1 MDAQEYLDASENVKY
16 EDIDSPAWAFYTID
30 GTLRGYPYEGA
41 ISVWLCNSEIFEK
54 YNLEYPKTMDDVKE
68 LAKTFSEN
76 GIITLAI
83 GSSGGNPGHFFVSD
97 LINQIPGG
105 MEEIQNFGST
115 AKFAT
120 DASLKAAQTILDLR
134 EAGVFPQD
142 TVANSDWT
150 PAGELYN
157 SGKAAM
163 VFTYNW
169 VVTSFDE
176 ELLEKSVIIDTPK
189 IDDVIIFLAAMQS
202 IDASIFESTLI
213 DGANAFQQFTL
224 ITCPLVKA
232 TIFTSLVLCFTG
244 SMKSFDIPFIMTAGG
259 PGTASSYLGNYMY
272 KAVFSSGKFGRGSA
286 VAVVIM
292 MVSFAF
298 TLIFNTIT
306 RERSSKGGAL
316 K

>member
-1 MDAQEYLDASENVKY
+1 
-16 EDIDSPAWAFYTID
+16 
-30 GTLRGYPYEGA
+30 
-41 ISVWLCNSEIFEK
+41 
-54 YNLEYPKTMDDVKE
+54 
-68 LAKTFSEN
+68 
-76 GIITLAI
+76 
-83 GSSGGNPGHFFVSD
+83 
-97 LINQIPGG
+97 
-105 MEEIQNFGST
+105 
-115 AKFAT
+115 
-120 DASLKAAQTILDLR
+120 
-134 EAGVFPQD
+134 
-142 TVANSDWT
+142 
-150 PAGELYN
+150 
-157 SGKAAM
+157 
-163 VFTYNW
+163 
-169 VVTSFDE
+169 
-176 ELLEKSVIIDTPK
+176 
-189 IDDVIIFLAAMQS
+189 MQS
-202 IDASIFESTLI
+202 IDASIFESALI

-306 RERSSKGGAL
+306 RERSPKGGAL